1 MRAMKSRRHCL
12 QAVAIAA
19 AGLLL
24 AACGGGQA
32 HSVSAAASNA
42 SGISHN
48 AASTVKSNGPA
59 VASRMPTR
67 ALALAF
73 AHAVNLSVGDIPEAS
88 VEAKRA
94 NSSEKSEGSEA
105 HACEKLNGWGR
116 SHTIAEA
123 SSPKLRRGQELEIE
137 RITSSVSVLS
147 DEQAVARQFALLSS
161 PALRKCAA
169 RALTRSLD
177 DKSISNAR
185 WGRVTVSKL
194 PVSAPGTTA
203 SVGIR
208 IVATLNLPFSEVSV
222 PIYVDV
228 LGFSLGRAEV
238 ALTAMSVTQPVPAA
252 TEQEL
257 LSLLLARARANPL

>member
-1 MRAMKSRRHCL
+1 MKPPRHWL
-12 QAVAIAA
+12 QAVAITAA
-19 AGLLL
+19 SMLL
-24 AACGGGQA
+24 AACGGSQA
-32 HSVSAAASNA
+32 HPASSAPDPSGGVSHDA
-42 SGISHN
+42 SGS
-48 AASTVKSNGPA
+48 VKSSGVA
-59 VASRMPTR
+59 VASRTPTR
-67 ALALAF
+67 AQALAF
-73 AHAVNLSVGDIPEAS
+73 ARAVNLSVGDIPEAS

-94 NSSEKSEGSEA
+94 HSSDAREGIEA
-105 HACEKLNGWGR
+105 HACERLKGWGH

-123 SSPKLRRGQELEIE
+123 SSPKLRRGQELEVE

-147 DEQAVARQFALLSS
+147 NERAVARQFALLSS
-161 PALRKCAA
+161 PALRECAA

-194 PVSAPGTTA
+194 PVSAPGATA
-203 SVGIR
+203 KVGIR
-208 IVATLNLPFSEVSV
+208 IVAALNFAFSEVSV

-238 ALTAMSVTQPVPAA
+238 ALTALSATQPVPAT

-257 LSLLLARARANPL
+257 LALLLARARADPL